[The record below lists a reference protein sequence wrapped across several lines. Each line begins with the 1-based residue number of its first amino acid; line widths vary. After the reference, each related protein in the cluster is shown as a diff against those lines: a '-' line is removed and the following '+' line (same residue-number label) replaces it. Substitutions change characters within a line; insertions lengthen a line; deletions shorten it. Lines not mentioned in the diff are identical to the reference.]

1 MNALHA
7 IVKGKVQGVWFRDS
21 TCREASKLN
30 LVGWVKNLVDGTVE
44 VKAEGNKDE
53 LYQLVEWLNVGSAR
67 SDVENVDVIWTDPT
81 GEFTQFEMR
90 F

>member
-53 LYQLVEWLNVGSAR
+53 LYQLVEWLNVGSVR